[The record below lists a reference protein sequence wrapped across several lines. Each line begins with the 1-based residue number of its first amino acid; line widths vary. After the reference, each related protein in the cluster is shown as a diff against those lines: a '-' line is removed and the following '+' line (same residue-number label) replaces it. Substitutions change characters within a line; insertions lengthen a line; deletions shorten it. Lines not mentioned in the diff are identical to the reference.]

1 MDPPMRPRRKQAVDY
16 LLLNDGYEGD
26 VLMENIDSISQI
38 TSQSSPTALSE
49 EVYDL
54 ESAPVRTDSNSSRR
68 TRGTSNYWLWEQ
80 FEIRTVSQQ
89 WRPKRSKKLRYDQLI
104 TCKHCQKWSI
114 KDSARST
121 STTNLSY
128 HLQKC
133 HGLPLGNDRESST
146 QPTIMTIW
154 KRKETANTAESFE
167 RISFV
172 GSC

>member
-26 VLMENIDSISQI
+26 VLMENIVPDTAQSSIESSI

-80 FEIRTVSQQ
+80 FEIRT
-89 WRPKRSKKLRYDQLI
+89 LRYDQLI